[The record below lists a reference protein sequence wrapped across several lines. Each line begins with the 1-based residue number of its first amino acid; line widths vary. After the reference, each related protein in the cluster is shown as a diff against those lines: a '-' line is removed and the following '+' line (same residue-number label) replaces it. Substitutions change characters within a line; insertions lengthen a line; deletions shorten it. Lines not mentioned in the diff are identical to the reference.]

1 MSKIEVRPIER
12 VTWHGKKGKESF
24 KRPVTI
30 MALVNAKTGKYDT
43 GLDYSEP
50 FKTPDN
56 HDALTEAEYYGK
68 LIGQDLS
75 NAYIPGKPHP
85 YWDNPISAVKLEN
98 RTMIFDTDNPI
109 DYIKVKIMKASKYV
123 ANSMRE
129 YNEGKYP
136 AATHV
141 ISDEQ
146 EEVEIK
152 AAKVEIKRTATI
164 EASKLSKERKIQLIH
179 IVGGKNLRGKSDDF
193 IEVEMDNLIEN
204 NAKDLL
210 YWIKADKKLVKIKSE
225 VLEAMKKNIIRSIGG
240 KLKYREIDLGFDD
253 DEAAD
258 FLSQDINNELLIRV
272 EQEIGK

>member
-30 MALVNAKTGKYDT
+30 MALVNARTGKYDT

-50 FKTPDN
+50 FKAPDN
-56 HDALTEAEYYGK
+56 TDALTEAQYYGK

-75 NAYIPGKPHP
+75 NTYIPGKPHS
-85 YWDNPISAVKLEN
+85 YWDNPISAIKLEN
-98 RTMIFDTDNPI
+98 KTMIFDTSNPI
-109 DYIKVKIMKASKYV
+109 DYIKVKVMKASKYV

-136 AATHV
+136 SATHV
-141 ISDEQ
+141 ISDEK

-152 AAKVEIKRTATI
+152 AARVEVKKSATI
-164 EASKLSKERKIQLIH
+164 EASKLSKERKVQLIH
-179 IVGGKNLRGKSDDF
+179 IVGGKNLKGKSDDF

-204 NAKDLL
+204 NARELL
-210 YWIKADKKLVKIKSE
+210 YWIKADKKIVKIKSE
-225 VLEAMKKNIIRSIGG
+225 VMEALKKNVIRSIGG
-240 KLKYREIDLGFDD
+240 KLKYREIELGFDI
-253 DEAAD
+253 DEATD

-272 EQEIGK
+272 EQEISK